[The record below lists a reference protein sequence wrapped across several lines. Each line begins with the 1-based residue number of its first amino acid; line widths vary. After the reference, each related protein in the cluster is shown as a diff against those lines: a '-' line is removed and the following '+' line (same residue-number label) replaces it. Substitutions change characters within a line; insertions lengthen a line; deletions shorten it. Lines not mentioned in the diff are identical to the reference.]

1 MEEVLLRFRRENINI
16 PYPQLDV
23 HMSKEV

>member
-1 MEEVLLRFRRENINI
+1 MDRAGIGI

-23 HMSKEV
+23 HVGGKLLAKAA